1 MLLVTRNTKSKDLTL
16 DSRSTKLV
24 PAASRMSIASPKLPD
39 GMPRVIA
46 LLLVLGVTCVGAASR
61 PATLAFLPV
70 AVDGTPDQVQSAAER
85 IVELFAVATAA
96 ILDVDV
102 TPPTIEIRSTPNL
115 AYFDHRSWTIVLA
128 HWPVLDPSL
137 QAFFLELTDS
147 PEDAAALFGVLF
159 NEFLVAHEMA
169 HWLQRTLGLER
180 DRYTSEREANDIAV
194 ALFLAVE
201 DGEAR
206 LVDLRPRLAAAL
218 ARLPDPT
225 SWRGTRTRTA
235 TTNSASS
242 SNPLTAVLS
251 LTSNPSCAPWRR
263 SRARQR
269 ARVVQRGLG
278 VRPLFLVFIEPL
290 KGNTLEGT

>member
-1 MLLVTRNTKSKDLTL
+1 MYNG
-16 DSRSTKLV
+16 
-24 PAASRMSIASPKLPD
+24 A
-39 GMPRVIA
+39 MPRVIA

-61 PATLAFLPV
+61 PAMLAFLPV

-225 SWRGTRTRTA
+225 PRGVDEAQFFNDHYAELARNPYAYGYYQFRFILESIDC
-235 TTNSASS
+235 SAELDFES
-242 SNPLTAVLS
+242 LLRAV
-251 LTSNPSCAPWRR
+251 A
-263 SRARQR
+263 A
-269 ARVVQRGLG
+269 
-278 VRPLFLVFIEPL
+278 E
-290 KGNTLEGT
+290 